1 MDPSTPTATRDAA
14 DRPTAAGSRVPPHR
28 DAAEITARG
37 LALGAAITVVFMA
50 ANVYMGLK
58 TGMTFSSS
66 IPAAMISMG
75 CLRLLGGAGI
85 LENNIVQTQASAAGT
100 LCNVIL
106 VLPGLVLIGHWH
118 GFPFWET
125 AGITLIGGLLGVA
138 FSIPLR
144 RALVM
149 GQGLPYPEG
158 VAAAEVLRTGQE
170 QGHEEQGHHGQE
182 RSGGRSERG
191 LATLLTAAAAAGLVG
206 FATNGL
212 KVLAEGVRGAFV
224 AGGAVFG
231 LGTGFSLALVGVG
244 YLVGIGACLAVL
256 TGVVIAWGI
265 AVPVLTALGEHAGAP
280 AEAAQTVW
288 ADQVR
293 LIGAGIIAVGGLW
306 TVGSLARP
314 ILGSVRSALESA
326 RAAGAEHSMRQ
337 LPRQERDLPLPW
349 IAGGALLLS
358 LPLAWLVWS
367 FAGGAGL
374 GGMLPVLV
382 GVLTLF
388 VLVFGFLMAAA
399 CGYLAG
405 LLGSSSSPISGIGIL
420 TTMAAALLL
429 PLLLGRAAGPEGER
443 FVVAVALLVAAVI
456 VTTASIANDNLQ
468 DLKTGQLVDA
478 TPWRQQAVL
487 IVGVVVGSAVIAP
500 LMALLYEAYGFV
512 GALPREGMASESA
525 MAVPQAALVTQIA
538 TGIVGGSLPWTM
550 VLIGLGLGVVL
561 VALEARLRRRGLT
574 FPALTVGIGMYLPL
588 SVEMTIALGGI
599 LGWLAERRLRRR
611 TPEAAREGAVEAARR
626 RGVLL
631 ASGFLVGESCVGV
644 LLAGADWLSG
654 RSGVLA
660 LGFEGPAATWLGLAV
675 FLAGLGAFYRLT
687 SRAPG

>member
-1 MDPSTPTATRDAA
+1 MDQPTPPAPGAEAGR
-14 DRPTAAGSRVPPHR
+14 AAGHR

-170 QGHEEQGHHGQE
+170 HGPE
-182 RSGGRSERG
+182 GEARGGRNARG
-191 LATLLTAAAAAGLVG
+191 LATLLTAAAVAGLVG

-212 KVLAEGVRGAFV
+212 KVLAEGVRGALV

-265 AVPVLTALGEHAGAP
+265 AVPVLTALGEHAGTP

-306 TVGSLARP
+306 TVGSLAGP
-314 ILGSVRSALESA
+314 ILGSVRSALASA
-326 RAAGAEHSMRQ
+326 RAAGAEHAMRR

-358 LPLAWLVWS
+358 LPLAGLVWS
-367 FAGGAGL
+367 FAAGAGL

-443 FVVAVALLVAAVI
+443 FVVAAALLVAAVI

-478 TPWRQQAVL
+478 TPWRQQTVL
-487 IVGVVVGSAVIAP
+487 IVGVVVGAAVIAP

-512 GALPREGMASESA
+512 GALPREGMNPDAA
-525 MAVPQAALVTQIA
+525 MAVPQASLVTQIA

-550 VLIGLGLGVVL
+550 VLIGLGLGAVL
-561 VALEARLRRRGLT
+561 VVVEARLRRRGLT

-588 SVEMTIALGGI
+588 SVEMTIALGGV
-599 LGWLAERRLRRR
+599 LGFLAERALRRR
-611 TPEAAREGAVEAARR
+611 TPEAERGGAVEAARR

-660 LGFEGPAATWLGLAV
+660 LGLEGPAATWLGLAV